1 MKDKKEEMNI
11 ENVSAIKKVIV
22 FVQKINFFQILIL
35 LIIVVAGIFGY
46 KYRSEFIVATVNG
59 KPITRFELMKEL
71 EKQGATQALDSII
84 IQKLI
89 AEKSKEKNIEISNEA
104 VASEI
109 KNIQGTLKEQGLELD
124 QALQAQGMTM
134 ESLVLQIK
142 VQKQL
147 EKLVEGT
154 IKVTDE
160 QVTSYVK
167 DNAVAFAEGMS
178 EDAKIAQ
185 AKVELQKQQLSAG
198 IFTYIESLKTEAKI
212 NYLKKF

>member
-1 MKDKKEEMNI
+1 
-11 ENVSAIKKVIV
+11 
-22 FVQKINFFQILIL
+22 
-35 LIIVVAGIFGY
+35 
-46 KYRSEFIVATVNG
+46 
-59 KPITRFELMKEL
+59 
-71 EKQGATQALDSII
+71 
-84 IQKLI
+84 
-89 AEKSKEKNIEISNEA
+89 
-104 VASEI
+104 
-109 KNIQGTLKEQGLELD
+109 
-124 QALQAQGMTM
+124 M

>member
-185 AKVELQKQQLSAG
+185 AKVELQKQQLNAG
-198 IFTYIESLKTEAKI
+198 IFTNIESLKTEAKI

>member
-35 LIIVVAGIFGY
+35 LIIVVVGIFGY

-59 KPITRFELMKEL
+59 KPITRFELVKEL

-154 IKVTDE
+154 SKVTDE